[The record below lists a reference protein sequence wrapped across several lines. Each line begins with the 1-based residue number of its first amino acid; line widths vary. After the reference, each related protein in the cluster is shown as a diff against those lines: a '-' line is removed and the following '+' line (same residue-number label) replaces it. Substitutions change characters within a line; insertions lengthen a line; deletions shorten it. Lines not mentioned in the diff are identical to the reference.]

1 MNKEM
6 LEVLEIR
13 AKDDPQAIR
22 YLAEIKKIENDG
34 GFEGDLYSGYECHR
48 ANCVG
53 CPVRE
58 DNGPFRCKKW
68 AGTVTF
74 SADISDIGKD
84 NLKRLMGEL

>member
-6 LEVLEIR
+6 LEVLEFR

-22 YLAEIKKIENDG
+22 YLDEIKKIENDG

-48 ANCVG
+48 TNCIG
-53 CPVRE
+53 CLTRDAE
-58 DNGPFRCKKW
+58 SSFRCMKW
-68 AGTVTF
+68 TGKVAL

-84 NLKRLMGEL
+84 NIKRLMGEI